1 MVLASATAMAQQA
14 APQPA
19 AKDAAPA
26 KPSAVK
32 VVSPAPA
39 EPTLKEGSEVKLEAV
54 TAAKWVQGEAPKAFE
69 PGKVYLFECWAT
81 WCGPCV
87 AAIPH
92 VNELHKK
99 YFDKGLRVYGMNV
112 WEDGEDKVVKFVKD
126 KGEGMSYPVA
136 YTGKDSAFETDWL
149 KANGVRG
156 IPHAFVVMDGKLVLT
171 AHPSQLTESVIE
183 SLLAGGDG
191 AKKAVEEINQA
202 KASREKVGK
211 VMQEFRKA
219 ASTDDTETMAAK
231 IEEFAKLE
239 ADSPYIPAM
248 KLDLAVA
255 KKDWP
260 AAVKAVEEL
269 PDGPGKQ
276 MAINMT
282 ASKISMRGD
291 IEYPADFIKAVSKSY
306 AAMLADPK
314 MPASPYGFVT
324 LANLQWKSGDKE
336 TALAS
341 AKKAAEVAGKAPEPG
356 ASVGMK
362 LPAAPFERYA
372 KAMEE
377 GNPPSLQDLSG
388 WLREAMA
395 GTGAVP
401 AGKVEVKPAKE

>member
-126 KGEGMSYPVA
+126 KGEGMTYPVA

-156 IPHAFVVMDGKLVLT
+156 IPHAFIVKDGKLVLT
-171 AHPSQLTESVIE
+171 SHPSQLTDSVIE
-183 SLLAGGDG
+183 ALLSGGDG
-191 AKKAVEEINQA
+191 AKKAAEEINAA
-202 KASREKVGK
+202 KAAREKTGK
-211 VMQEFRKA
+211 VIQDFRKA
-219 ASTDDTETMAAK
+219 ASTNDMDTMAAK
-231 IEEFAKLE
+231 IEEFSKLE
-239 ADSPYIPAM
+239 ADSPYLAAM
-248 KLDLAVA
+248 KLDLVVA
-255 KKDWP
+255 KKDWH

-269 PDGPGKQ
+269 PEGPGKQ

-282 ASKISMRGD
+282 ASKIGMRSD
-291 IEYPADFIKAVSKSY
+291 VEYPADFIKAVGKSF
-306 AAMLADPK
+306 ATILEDPK
-314 MPASPYGFVT
+314 MPANPFGFVT
-324 LANLQWKSGDKE
+324 LANLQWKSGEKE
-336 TALAS
+336 AAVAS
-341 AKKAAEVAGKAPEPG
+341 AKKAAEVAGKQTEDA
-356 ASVGMK
+356 GMK
-362 LPAAPFERYA
+362 LPVAPFERYV

-377 GNPPSLQDLSG
+377 GNPPTVQELSG

-395 GTGAVP
+395 GGKTVP
-401 AGKVEVKPAKE
+401 AAKIQPSPAKE

>member
-19 AKDAAPA
+19 AKDAAAAQPA
-26 KPSAVK
+26 AK
-32 VVSPAPA
+32 VAAPAPV
-39 EPTLKEGSEVKLEAV
+39 EPTLKEGSEVKLEVV
-54 TAAKWVQGEAPKAFE
+54 TAAKWVQGEPLKAFE

-112 WEDGEDKVVKFVKD
+112 WEDGLEKVEKFVKG
-126 KGEGMSYPVA
+126 KGDGMSYPVA

-156 IPHAFVVMDGKLVLT
+156 IPHAFIVKDGKLLLT

-191 AKKAVEEINQA
+191 AKKAAEEITQA
-202 KASREKVGK
+202 KAAREKIGK
-211 VMQEFRKA
+211 VMQEFRQA
-219 ASTDDTETMAAK
+219 AAANDVETMAAK
-231 IEEFAKLE
+231 IEEFSKLE
-239 ADSPYIPAM
+239 KDSPYIPAM

-260 AAVKAVEEL
+260 VAVKAVEEL

-282 ASKISMRGD
+282 ASKISMRSD
-291 IEYPADFIKAVSKSY
+291 IEYPADFIKAVAKSY
-306 AAMLADPK
+306 AAMLEDPK
-314 MPASPYGFVT
+314 MPASPFGFVT
-324 LANLQWKSGDKE
+324 LANLKWKSGDKE

-341 AKKAAEVAGKAPEPG
+341 AKKAAEVAAKPADPAAP
-356 ASVGMK
+356 AGMK

-377 GNPPSLQDLSG
+377 GNPPGLQELSG

-395 GTGAVP
+395 GSGAVP